1 MTTNISI
8 VVVKILIVVVVLVLF
23 FIFNNQLKW
32 ENFENAIEIEK
43 INYFR
48 LKNNNNNN
56 NNNTKPIDKKEVE
69 ASNGKKLELLYAN
82 YDGKKVDMKEGFIDS
97 LNELPEYQNLFNTPE
112 YINMPNYL
120 EDVYSNKTANVL
132 GSTVSK
138 KLNDIQVSKELSTSL
153 NKTEDEF
160 NAISNLNSEIEQQI
174 KLMNANVY
182 NTNDK
187 IMHNLDKMKLTDMAN
202 DYFFIKNLV
211 SK

>member
-82 YDGKKVDMKEGFIDS
+82 YDGKKVDMTEGFIDS
-97 LNELPEYQNLFNTPE
+97 VNELPEYQNLFKTPE

-120 EDVYSNKTANVL
+120 EDVYSNKTANIL
-132 GSTVSK
+132 GSTISK